1 MVIKSPCIKI
11 CKLQN
16 DICVGC
22 FRTIDEIKNWKTY
35 SAKKKLQVLN
45 NIKKEVTMLSKM
57 TPNDKLK
64 LVAALKDMSTSM
76 TRVDAERDLQK
87 NIKNDISKELDL
99 SKKVF
104 SKLAKVYHKQN
115 FADEVATHQEFE
127 SLYEEVT
134 K

>member
-104 SKLAKVYHKQN
+104 
-115 FADEVATHQEFE
+115 
-127 SLYEEVT
+127 
-134 K
+134 